1 MSELKSNTLA
11 DFLYNR
17 KLPQVYRDMDSPTEG
32 YPLKRYI
39 HSLIEGGFADILTK
53 CNDLTVLV
61 DPENCPDE
69 YFPFLY
75 ESFGYTFDPSVD
87 IIYQR
92 RILINHGDLVQRRGT
107 VSYVRFL
114 IRALTG
120 LDCDISSTNYVL
132 TITLMAS
139 NLEELN
145 SMDTSIAVVQKFVEN
160 QLPFFE
166 SMHAIQS
173 QIKVQVIPGKFY
185 LANTIT
191 QCYNYTIGPN

>member
-1 MSELKSNTLA
+1 MPELKSSSLA

-39 HSLIEGGFADILTK
+39 HSLIEGGFTDILTK

-114 IRALTG
+114 VRALTG
-120 LDCDISSTNYVL
+120 LDCNIESVNKVL
-132 TITLMAS
+132 TITLLAKS
-139 NLEELN
+139 LDELR
-145 SMDTSIAVVQKFVEN
+145 SMETSVAVVQKFIEN

-166 SMHAIQS
+166 DLNDVISA
-173 QIKVQVIPGKFY
+173 IKVQVIPAKTY
-185 LANTIT
+185 TYNVLTTCA
-191 QCYNYTIGPN
+191 NYTIGKK